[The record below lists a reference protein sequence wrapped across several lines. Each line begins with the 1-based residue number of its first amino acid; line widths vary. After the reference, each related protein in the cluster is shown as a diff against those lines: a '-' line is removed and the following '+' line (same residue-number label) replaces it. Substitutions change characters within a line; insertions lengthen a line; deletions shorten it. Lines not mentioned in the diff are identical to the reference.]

1 MAVSAD
7 KLEGAAKIERADDS
21 SDNLEKAIQNES
33 GEPSDGDLPI
43 YNDKETTR
51 ILRKV
56 DYRLVPMLTLL
67 YLLAFLV
74 CSSPGDANTAVEQRS

>member
-1 MAVSAD
+1 MSLLAIIVMEDKVEDATKVESAGDSTDTLENED
-7 KLEGAAKIERADDS
+7 KQKHGAA
-21 SDNLEKAIQNES
+21 
-33 GEPSDGDLPI
+33 GDGDLPI

-74 CSSPGDANTAVEQRS
+74 RIIA